1 MRAER
6 PLVAILLLCLAQGAS
21 AVSRLAVV
29 GGTEEFRAHFTTALS
44 AQLVAGGLPT
54 PTIAAPHRSDLVL
67 ALGDEAFQEAL
78 HLNRP
83 VLGLFISRNIALEA
97 FTAGCACSAF
107 FSEADPVRQLR
118 LAQALFPAARRI
130 GLITSPE
137 TSWVAGLLAPYA
149 ERESLLLVHTA
160 LADSNALARE
170 LPRLLPQVDLLL
182 AVGDERLY
190 SEATARLIL
199 LTSYRQNK
207 PVIGPDELFVY
218 AGSVATSYSS
228 GADMVKQ
235 AARAVLDF
243 AERGRLPPPDFAS
256 VFSLRLNS
264 HVVRAYDVPMVDPDA
279 LQRQLEAGQ

>member
-6 PLVAILLLCLAQGAS
+6 PLVAILLLCLAQGAA

-44 AQLVAGGLPT
+44 EQLVAGGLPA
-54 PTIAAPHRSDLVL
+54 PAIAAPRRSDLVL

-83 VLGLFISRNIALEA
+83 VLGLFVSRNVALEA

-207 PVIGPDELFVY
+207 PVIGPDELFVH

-228 GADMVKQ
+228 GADMVEQ

-243 AERGRLPPPDFAS
+243 AERGRLPPPDFAN